1 MDRSDS
7 EVGSFHE
14 SLCGHFSAMAMISL
28 RSRMILV
35 AVGATV
41 AGCLA
46 LIAVG
51 YRINVMEVEEALRGR
66 AGAIAERLDLFVKD
80 GSGYQTQESVDRMLE
95 NQSFVAAVVFSPG
108 REVVASSPSTSVLG
122 PVLSEWPT
130 AENDLRKMEVDG
142 VEAVAVAVPLVT
154 GGQAW
159 VVFNNAPYAAAEMR
173 LQRAWAVVASGATL
187 IALLISLLA
196 GSSVKRQLGDI
207 RDVVARLRDGDLG
220 ARCAV
225 GGPAEV
231 QEIARGINEMASMFD
246 GTMNTLGQE
255 RSALEQQVSGR
266 TRELE
271 QANRLLMDIA
281 NRDALTGL
289 ANRRRLE
296 MELERNISF
305 SKRTG
310 QPLAVIM
317 MDLDNFKIVNDTAGH
332 LVGDNILRAVASTL
346 RSRVRVTDLVVR
358 WGGDE
363 FCILVP
369 ATQPQ
374 GAIAAAESLVD
385 AVKEATSA
393 VSLPEPLEPP
403 TASAGVACFPED
415 GEDPHTLIL
424 NADAALYQVKATGRG
439 RVLRYSPGFSKD

>member
-1 MDRSDS
+1 MSLRNRVVIMTVSVAVLAS
-7 EVGSFHE
+7 AALIFVGYQINRIEVG
-14 SLCGHFSAMAMISL
+14 
-28 RSRMILV
+28 
-35 AVGATV
+35 
-41 AGCLA
+41 
-46 LIAVG
+46 
-51 YRINVMEVEEALRGR
+51 EALRGR
-66 AGAIAERLDLFVKD
+66 AGAIAQRLDLFGAE
-80 GSGYQTQESVDRMLE
+80 GSDFQTQESVDRLLE
-95 NQSFVAAVVFSPG
+95 RQSFVAAVVFSPS
-108 REVVASSPSTSVLG
+108 REVIASAPSTAVFG
-122 PVLSEWPT
+122 PELLSWPDSDD
-130 AENDLRKMEVDG
+130 AI
-142 VEAVAVAVPLVT
+142 EAVTVEGTKTLAVAVPLAT
-154 GGQAW
+154 GGRAW
-159 VVFNNAPYAAAEMR
+159 VVFDRGPYAEAEGR
-173 LQRAWAVVASGATL
+173 LRQAWAIVGLSAVIVAL
-187 IALLISLLA
+187 IVSLLVGGA
-196 GSSVKRQLGDI
+196 ARKRLHSI
-207 RDVVARLRDGDLG
+207 RDTVERLGSGDLE
-220 ARCAV
+220 ARCIES
-225 GGPAEV
+225 GPAEILDV
-231 QEIARGINEMASMFD
+231 ARGVNKMASNMD
-246 GTMNTLGQE
+246 ALMKELGHE

-317 MDLDNFKIVNDTAGH
+317 MDLDSFKIVNDTAGH

-369 ATQPQ
+369 ATQAQ

-393 VSLPEPLEPP
+393 VNLPEPLQAP

-439 RVLRYSPGFSKD
+439 RVLRYSPSFSKD

>member
-1 MDRSDS
+1 MRTHM
-7 EVGSFHE
+7 V
-14 SLCGHFSAMAMISL
+14 M
-28 RSRMILV
+28 V
-35 AVGATV
+35 AVGA
-41 AGCLA
+41 ALAASGA
-46 LIAVG
+46 LIFVG
-51 YRINVMEVEEALRGR
+51 YRINVIEVNEALCGR
-66 AGAIAERLDLFVKD
+66 AGAISQRMGHFVEG
-80 GSGYQTQESVDRMLE
+80 GSGYQIQENVDRLLGDRA
-95 NQSFVAAVVFSPG
+95 FIAAVVFSPG
-108 REVVASSPSTSVLG
+108 REILASSPATSTLG
-122 PVLSEWPT
+122 PVLSTWPESDGEIHRIEVGET
-130 AENDLRKMEVDG
+130 EALAVSAPLADGGRAWIVFDQEPYAQAEGR
-142 VEAVAVAVPLVT
+142 LV
-154 GGQAW
+154 QAW
-159 VVFNNAPYAAAEMR
+159 IGVGAAAF
-173 LQRAWAVVASGATL
+173 LVALG
-187 IALLISLLA
+187 ISLFL
-196 GSSVKRQLGDI
+196 GSSVSKRLMKI
-207 RDVVARLRDGDLG
+207 REVVTRMGGGDLQV
-220 ARCAV
+220 RCVENGPSEVSELAKSINKMAV
-225 GGPAEV
+225 
-231 QEIARGINEMASMFD
+231 NLD
-246 GTMNTLGQE
+246 GLMKDLGQE
-255 RSALEQQVSGR
+255 RTALEQQVSGR

-317 MDLDNFKIVNDTAGH
+317 MDLDKFKICNDTAGH

-374 GAIAAAESLVD
+374 GAVAAAESLVD
-385 AVKEATSA
+385 AVKEATTA
-393 VSLPEPLEPP
+393 LSLPAPLEPP

-424 NADAALYQVKATGRG
+424 NADAALYQVKASGRG
-439 RVLRYSPGFSKD
+439 RVLRFSAGFSKD

>member
-1 MDRSDS
+1 MTVGVAVVASAALIFVGYQINLI
-7 EVGSFHE
+7 EVG
-14 SLCGHFSAMAMISL
+14 
-28 RSRMILV
+28 
-35 AVGATV
+35 
-41 AGCLA
+41 
-46 LIAVG
+46 
-51 YRINVMEVEEALRGR
+51 EALRGR
-66 AGAIAERLDLFVKD
+66 AGAIAQRLNLFAAE
-80 GSGYQTQESVDRMLE
+80 GSSFQTQDSVDRLLE
-95 NQSFVAAVVFSPG
+95 NQSFVAAVVFSPNQ
-108 REVVASSPSTSVLG
+108 EIIASAPSMAVLG
-122 PVLSEWPT
+122 PVLSSWPDSDD
-130 AENDLRKMEVDG
+130 AI
-142 VEAVAVAVPLVT
+142 EAVSVEGVKALAVVVPLAT
-154 GGQAW
+154 GGRAW
-159 VVFNNAPYAAAEMR
+159 VVFDRGPYAQAESR
-173 LQRAWAVVASGATL
+173 LRRAWAIAGLSAVLLAL
-187 IALLISLLA
+187 IASLLVG
-196 GSSVKRQLGDI
+196 GSARKRLHSI
-207 RDVVARLRDGDLG
+207 RDTVERLGSGDLE
-220 ARCAV
+220 ARCV
-225 GGPAEV
+225 ESGPAEILEV
-231 QEIARGINEMASMFD
+231 ARGVNKMAANMD
-246 GTMNTLGQE
+246 TLMKELGHE

-317 MDLDNFKIVNDTAGH
+317 MDLDSFKIVNDTAGH

-369 ATQPQ
+369 ATQAQ

-393 VSLPEPLEPP
+393 VNLPAPLQPP

-415 GEDPHTLIL
+415 GEDPQTLIR

-439 RVLRYSPGFSKD
+439 RVLRYSPSFSKD

>member
-1 MDRSDS
+1 M
-7 EVGSFHE
+7 
-14 SLCGHFSAMAMISL
+14 
-28 RSRMILV
+28 
-35 AVGATV
+35 AVGIAV
-41 AGCLA
+41 AACAA
-46 LIAVG
+46 LIYVA
-51 YRINVMEVEEALRGR
+51 YQINLIEVEEALRGR
-66 AGAIAERLDLFVKD
+66 AGAIAQRMDLYVAE
-80 GSGYQTQESVDRMLE
+80 GSDYQIQESVDRLLGSR
-95 NQSFVAAVVFSPG
+95 SFVAAVVFSSNQ
-108 REVVASSPSTSVLG
+108 EIIASAPATAVLG
-122 PVLSEWPT
+122 PVLSTWP
-130 AENDLRKMEVDG
+130 ESQDE
-142 VEAVAVAVPLVT
+142 VEATTVEGVRALAVAVPLVT
-154 GGQAW
+154 GGRAW
-159 VVFNNAPYAAAEMR
+159 IVFDRHPYAAAENR
-173 LQRAWAVVASGATL
+173 LRWAWAIVGAGAVLFALVV
-187 IALLISLLA
+187 SLLVG
-196 GSSVKRQLGDI
+196 GSTRNRLNDI
-207 RDVVARLRDGDLG
+207 RNTVERLGSGDLE
-220 ARCAV
+220 ARCAEA
-225 GGPAEV
+225 GPAEIIDV
-231 QEIARGINEMASMFD
+231 ARGVNKMAANMD
-246 GTMNTLGQE
+246 ALMKELVHE

-317 MDLDNFKIVNDTAGH
+317 MDLDKFKIVNDTAGH

-369 ATQPQ
+369 ATQAQ

-393 VSLPEPLEPP
+393 VNLPEPLEPP

-439 RVLRYSPGFSKD
+439 RVLRFLPGFSKD

>member
-1 MDRSDS
+1 MSN
-7 EVGSFHE
+7 
-14 SLCGHFSAMAMISL
+14 LSL
-28 RSRMILV
+28 RGRLMAV
-35 AVGATV
+35 AVGATLV
-41 AGCLA
+41 ACAA
-46 LIAVG
+46 LIYIG
-51 YRINVMEVEEALRGR
+51 YRINVIEVHEALRGR
-66 AGAIAERLDLFVKD
+66 AGAIASRVDLYVAEGSDYQIQESLDGLLED
-80 GSGYQTQESVDRMLE
+80 GSFYT
-95 NQSFVAAVVFSPG
+95 AVVFSPG
-108 REVVASSPSTSVLG
+108 REVIASAPSTATLD
-122 PVLSEWPT
+122 PVLSTWPET
-130 AENDLRKMEVDG
+130 DDAILTIDADDVSLR
-142 VEAVAVAVPLVT
+142 AVAVPLVT
-154 GGQAW
+154 GGYAW
-159 VVFNNAPYAAAEMR
+159 VGFDGGPYLAAEDRLRKAWAAA
-173 LQRAWAVVASGATL
+173 ASGALLITL
-187 IALLISLLA
+187 IVSFVVGTLLGKRIKHLGETVGKLA
-196 GSSVKRQLGDI
+196 E
-207 RDVVARLRDGDLG
+207 GDLD
-220 ARCAV
+220 ARCV
-225 GGPAEV
+225 VTGPGDLAAL
-231 QEIARGINEMASMFD
+231 ARGINEMAANLD
-246 GTMNTLGQE
+246 TLMKELGHE

-317 MDLDNFKIVNDTAGH
+317 MDLDKFKICNDTAGH

-393 VSLPEPLEPP
+393 IALPAPLEPP
-403 TASAGVACFPED
+403 TASAGVACFPDD

-439 RVLRYSPGFSKD
+439 RVLRYSPGFSKE

>member
-1 MDRSDS
+1 M
-7 EVGSFHE
+7 
-14 SLCGHFSAMAMISL
+14 SL
-28 RSRMILV
+28 RTRLVLLTVGAAFAGCAALV
-35 AVGATV
+35 AVG
-41 AGCLA
+41 
-46 LIAVG
+46 
-51 YRINVMEVEEALRGR
+51 YYINVMEVQEATRGR
-66 AGAIAERLDLFVKD
+66 AGAISRRLELFVAE
-80 GSGYQTQESVDRMLE
+80 GSAYQTQESVDRLLE
-95 NQSFVAAVVFSPG
+95 SEAYSAAVVFSPS
-108 REVVASSPSTSVLG
+108 REIIAAAPAAVDLG
-122 PVLSEWPT
+122 PTLTSWP
-130 AENDLRKMEVDG
+130 EGDGELRRVEIG
-142 VEAVAVAVPLVT
+142 GSEAVAVSVALVT
-154 GGQAW
+154 GGKAW
-159 VVFNNAPYAAAEMR
+159 VVFDRTPYAAAESRMR
-173 LQRAWAVVASGATL
+173 LAWLG
-187 IALLISLLA
+187 A
-196 GSSVKRQLGDI
+196 GSSVILIALIFAIGIGNAARTRLSDI
-207 RDVVARLRDGDLG
+207 RDTLRRLGEGDLD
-220 ARCAV
+220 ARCTE
-225 GGPAEV
+225 GGPSE
-231 QEIARGINEMASMFD
+231 INEVAVSVNRMAEKMGSVMQD
-246 GTMNTLGQE
+246 LGNE
-255 RSALEQQVSGR
+255 RTALEQQVSGR

-317 MDLDNFKIVNDTAGH
+317 MDLDKFKICNDTAGH

-385 AVKEATSA
+385 AVKEATTA
-393 VSLPEPLEPP
+393 IALPEPLEPP

>member
-1 MDRSDS
+1 MRS
-7 EVGSFHE
+7 
-14 SLCGHFSAMAMISL
+14 ISI
-28 RSRMILV
+28 RSRLVLV
-35 AVGATV
+35 AVGATLV
-41 AGCLA
+41 ACIA
-46 LIAVG
+46 LSIVG
-51 YRINVMEVEEALRGR
+51 YRLSADQVETSLRSR
-66 AGAIAERLDLFVKD
+66 ASAIASRVELLVTE
-80 GSGYQTQESVDRMLE
+80 GSAYQTQESLDRLYE
-95 NQSFVAAVVFSPG
+95 EGSFRAAVVFSPT
-108 REVVASSPSTSVLG
+108 REIVAAAPAPVVEDAVVAT
-122 PVLSEWPT
+122 WPG
-130 AENDLRKMEVDG
+130 AEDAIERFDLDG
-142 VEAVAVAVPLVT
+142 VQVSSVARPLVT
-154 GGQAW
+154 GGRAW
-159 VVFNNAPYAAAEMR
+159 FVFDRAPYAAARER
-173 LQRAWAVVASGATL
+173 FQIIWAVAGGGAL
-187 IALLISLLA
+187 VVALLAAWLVGTPVTRRLRAI
-196 GSSVKRQLGDI
+196 GSAVDRLTDGDFTARCDEGGPGEIAAIARSFNTMAARIGSVVNELGD
-207 RDVVARLRDGDLG
+207 
-220 ARCAV
+220 
-225 GGPAEV
+225 
-231 QEIARGINEMASMFD
+231 
-246 GTMNTLGQE
+246 E
-255 RSALEQQVSGR
+255 RTALEQQVTGR

-317 MDLDNFKIVNDTAGH
+317 MDLDKFKICNDTAGH

-393 VSLPEPLEPP
+393 IALPAPLEPP
-403 TASAGVACFPED
+403 TASAGVACYPED

-439 RVLRYSPGFSKD
+439 RVLRYSEGFTKD

>member
-1 MDRSDS
+1 M
-7 EVGSFHE
+7 
-14 SLCGHFSAMAMISL
+14 SLVSL
-28 RSRMILV
+28 RGHMVVV
-35 AVGATV
+35 AVGATLI
-41 AGCLA
+41 ASAA
-46 LIAVG
+46 LIFVG
-51 YRINVMEVEEALRGR
+51 YKISVMEVEEALRGR
-66 AGAIAERLDLFVKD
+66 AGSIAHQLDRIVDSGSDYEVQEKIDGLFAD
-80 GSGYQTQESVDRMLE
+80 GA
-95 NQSFVAAVVFSPG
+95 FVTVVVFSPN
-108 REVVASSPSTSVLG
+108 REILASA
-122 PVLSEWPT
+122 PVTASLDPAISKWPENESDILDIEIGESE
-130 AENDLRKMEVDG
+130 AL
-142 VEAVAVAVPLVT
+142 AVAVPLSSA
-154 GGQAW
+154 GRAW
-159 VVFNNAPYAAAEMR
+159 VVFDRAPYTSTEERQRRSWVTVGAAAI
-173 LQRAWAVVASGATL
+173 LVAL
-187 IALLISLLA
+187 IVSFLV
-196 GSSVKRQLGDI
+196 GSSVKNKLQNIRSTVGQMGGGDLQARCTETGPTEI
-207 RDVVARLRDGDLG
+207 RDLARS
-220 ARCAV
+220 
-225 GGPAEV
+225 
-231 QEIARGINEMASMFD
+231 INTMASSLD
-246 GTMNTLGQE
+246 TLMKELGLE
-255 RSALEQQVSGR
+255 RSALEKQVSGR

-317 MDLDNFKIVNDTAGH
+317 MDLDKFKICNDTAGH
-332 LVGDNILRAVASTL
+332 LVGDNILRAVASVL

-374 GAIAAAESLVD
+374 GALAAAESLVD
-385 AVKEATSA
+385 AVKEATTA

-439 RVLRYSPGFSKD
+439 RVLRYSPSFHKS

>member
-1 MDRSDS
+1 M
-7 EVGSFHE
+7 G
-14 SLCGHFSAMAMISL
+14 MISL

-35 AVGATV
+35 AVGATL

-66 AGAIAERLDLFVKD
+66 AGAIAERLDVLVKGESD
-80 GSGYQTQESVDRMLE
+80 YRTQESVDRMLE
-95 NQSFVAAVVFSPG
+95 AQSFVAAVVFSPG

-122 PVLSEWPT
+122 PVLSVWPT
-130 AENDLRKMEVDG
+130 DETDLQRIEVDG
-142 VEAVAVAVPLVT
+142 VDAIAVAVRLVT
-154 GGQAW
+154 GGRAW
-159 VVFNNAPYAAAEMR
+159 IVFDRAPYAAAERR
-173 LQRAWAVVASGATL
+173 LGRAWALVGAGAVL
-187 IALLISLLA
+187 LAVLISLSA
-196 GSSVKRQLGDI
+196 ASSVKNRMRAIL
-207 RDVVARLRDGDLG
+207 DVVGRFRDGDLE
-220 ARCAV
+220 ARCPE
-225 GGPAEV
+225 GGPAEI
-231 QEIARGINEMASMFD
+231 QEIARSLNEMASALDKHMK
-246 GTMNTLGQE
+246 TLGNE
-255 RSALEQQVSGR
+255 RSVLEQQVTGR

-296 MELERNISF
+296 IELERNISF

-317 MDLDNFKIVNDTAGH
+317 MDLDNFKICNDTAGH

-369 ATQPQ
+369 ATQSQ

-393 VSLPEPLEPP
+393 VPLPEPLEPP

>member
-1 MDRSDS
+1 MST
-7 EVGSFHE
+7 
-14 SLCGHFSAMAMISL
+14 MSL
-28 RSRMILV
+28 RNRMILV
-35 AVGATV
+35 TVGATLV
-41 AGCLA
+41 ACVA

-51 YRINVMEVEEALRGR
+51 YEINRREVEEAVMGR
-66 AGAIAERLDLFVKD
+66 AGAIAKRIDLVVGEGLAF
-80 GSGYQTQESVDRMLE
+80 QTQQSIDRMVE
-95 NQSFVAAVVFSPG
+95 AESFLAAVVFSPS
-108 REVVASSPSTSVLG
+108 REIIATSPSTADLS
-122 PVLSEWPT
+122 PPLSEWSEGT
-130 AENDLRKMEVDG
+130 GGLRRLRIGDQD
-142 VEAVAVAVPLVT
+142 AIAVPVALVT
-154 GGQAW
+154 GGRAW
-159 VVFNNAPYAAAEMR
+159 IAFDRSPYLAAERRMR
-173 LQRAWAVVASGATL
+173 LAWAIAGSTAVL
-187 IALLISLLA
+187 IAL
-196 GSSVKRQLGDI
+196 
-207 RDVVARLRDGDLG
+207 VVAFVVSTVSKRRMGAVREAIVRLGQGELG
-220 ARCAV
+220 ARCEV
-225 GGPAEV
+225 RGPIEV
-231 QEIARGINEMASMFD
+231 VEIARAVNEMADRLSALFRE
-246 GTMNTLGQE
+246 LGNE
-255 RSALEQQVSGR
+255 RSALEQQVTGR

-317 MDLDNFKIVNDTAGH
+317 MDLDRFKICNDTAGH

-393 VSLPEPLEPP
+393 IALPAPLEPP

-439 RVLRYSPGFSKD
+439 RVLRYSPGLSKD

>member
-1 MDRSDS
+1 M
-7 EVGSFHE
+7 
-14 SLCGHFSAMAMISL
+14 SLVSL
-28 RSRMILV
+28 RGHMVVV
-35 AVGATV
+35 AVGATLI
-41 AGCLA
+41 ASAA
-46 LIAVG
+46 LIFVG
-51 YRINVMEVEEALRGR
+51 YKISVMEVEEALRGR
-66 AGAIAERLDLFVKD
+66 AGSIAHQLDRIVDSGSDYEVQEKIDGLFAD
-80 GSGYQTQESVDRMLE
+80 GA
-95 NQSFVAAVVFSPG
+95 FVTVVVFSPN
-108 REVVASSPSTSVLG
+108 REILASAPVTASLDPAISKG
-122 PVLSEWPT
+122 PENESDILDIEIGESE
-130 AENDLRKMEVDG
+130 AL
-142 VEAVAVAVPLVT
+142 AVAVPLSSA
-154 GGQAW
+154 GRAW
-159 VVFNNAPYAAAEMR
+159 VVFDRAPYTSTEERQRRSWVTVGAAAI
-173 LQRAWAVVASGATL
+173 LVAL
-187 IALLISLLA
+187 IVSFLV
-196 GSSVKRQLGDI
+196 GSSVKNKLQNIRSTVGQMGGGDLQARCTETGPTEI
-207 RDVVARLRDGDLG
+207 RDLARS
-220 ARCAV
+220 
-225 GGPAEV
+225 
-231 QEIARGINEMASMFD
+231 INTMASSLD
-246 GTMNTLGQE
+246 TLMKELGLE
-255 RSALEQQVSGR
+255 RSALEKQVSGR

-317 MDLDNFKIVNDTAGH
+317 
-332 LVGDNILRAVASTL
+332 ASVL

-385 AVKEATSA
+385 AVKEATTA

-439 RVLRYSPGFSKD
+439 RVLRYSPSFHKS

>member
-1 MDRSDS
+1 M
-7 EVGSFHE
+7 
-14 SLCGHFSAMAMISL
+14 SL
-28 RSRMILV
+28 RLRLILLT
-35 AVGATV
+35 VGATF
-41 AGCLA
+41 AGCVA
-46 LIAVG
+46 LIVAA
-51 YRINVMEVEEALRGR
+51 YLINQMEVAEAIRGR
-66 AGAIAERLDLFVKD
+66 ATAISKRLELFVAE
-80 GSGYQTQESVDRMLE
+80 GSSFQTQESVERLLE
-95 NQSFVAAVVFSPG
+95 SDAFVAAVVFSPG
-108 REVVASSPSTSVLG
+108 REILASAPASADLE
-122 PVLSEWPT
+122 PVLTEWPEDEST
-130 AENDLRKMEVDG
+130 TTRTEILG
-142 VEAVAVAVPLVT
+142 VESVVVSVPLVT
-154 GGQAW
+154 GGRVKLA
-159 VVFNNAPYAAAEMR
+159 FDRSPYAAAEKRMR
-173 LQRAWAVVASGATL
+173 LAWAGAGAGVMLITLVIAFVVAGSTRKRLTEIRATL
-187 IALLISLLA
+187 ERLA
-196 GSSVKRQLGDI
+196 E
-207 RDVVARLRDGDLG
+207 GDLE
-220 ARCAV
+220 ARCDA
-225 GGPAEV
+225 GGPGEIEGVAHSVNQMAEKMGAV
-231 QEIARGINEMASMFD
+231 IKELGNER
-246 GTMNTLGQE
+246 T
-255 RSALEQQVSGR
+255 ALEQQVSGR

-317 MDLDNFKIVNDTAGH
+317 MDLDKFKICNDTAGH

-385 AVKEATSA
+385 AVKEATTA
-393 VSLPEPLEPP
+393 IALPEPLEPP

-439 RVLRYSPGFSKD
+439 RVLRYSAGFSKD

>member
-1 MDRSDS
+1 MS
-7 EVGSFHE
+7 V
-14 SLCGHFSAMAMISL
+14 MSL
-28 RSRMILV
+28 RNRVVIMTVGV
-35 AVGATV
+35 AVLAS
-41 AGCLA
+41 AA
-46 LIAVG
+46 LIFVA
-51 YRINVMEVEEALRGR
+51 YQINLIEVEEALRGR
-66 AGAIAERLDLFVKD
+66 AGAIAQRLDIFGAD
-80 GSGYQTQESVDRMLE
+80 GSGFQTQESVDRLLE
-95 NQSFVAAVVFSPG
+95 RQSFVAAVVFSPD
-108 REVVASSPSTSVLG
+108 RKIIAAAPSTAVLG
-122 PVLSEWPT
+122 PRLSTWPDPDD
-130 AENDLRKMEVDG
+130 AI
-142 VEAVAVAVPLVT
+142 EAVSVEGTKTLAVAVPLAT

-159 VVFNNAPYAAAEMR
+159 VAFDREPYTEAESR
-173 LQRAWAVVASGATL
+173 LRQAWVIVGSSAVLVAL
-187 IALLISLLA
+187 IISLLVGGA
-196 GSSVKRQLGDI
+196 ARKRLHSI
-207 RDVVARLRDGDLG
+207 RDTVERLGNGDLEARCVENGPSEILDVARGVNKMAANMDALMKELG
-220 ARCAV
+220 H
-225 GGPAEV
+225 
-231 QEIARGINEMASMFD
+231 
-246 GTMNTLGQE
+246 E

-369 ATQPQ
+369 ATQAQ

-393 VSLPEPLEPP
+393 VNLPEPLQAP

-439 RVLRYSPGFSKD
+439 RVLRYSSGFSKD